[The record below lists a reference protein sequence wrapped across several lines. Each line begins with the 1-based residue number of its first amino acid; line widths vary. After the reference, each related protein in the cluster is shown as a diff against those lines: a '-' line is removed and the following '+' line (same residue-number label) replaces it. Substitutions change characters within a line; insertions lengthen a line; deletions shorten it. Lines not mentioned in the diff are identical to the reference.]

1 MFGPQRKKA
10 SWPQGEDV
18 AGGRQHLPCN
28 RFAGLAAVPRR
39 VKTTP
44 MRVPGVSEVRALWL
58 RLNQARRRRRWNRQY
73 AAGDWA
79 WLARPGELARY
90 SILAGYALELKP
102 GGKVLDV
109 GCGEGLLRDRL
120 HPRAFTQYV
129 GIDFEEP
136 IRRAKGRVDE
146 QTRFIAAD
154 MNFFVPD
161 LTFDTIV
168 FNESLYLFRDVP
180 TGIMRYETL
189 LAPNGIFLVSMHGGE
204 KIQEIWRLLA
214 ERYVAI
220 DEVEITNRD
229 GSRWT
234 CKALGAPGIAAP

>member
-1 MFGPQRKKA
+1 MK
-10 SWPQGEDV
+10 
-18 AGGRQHLPCN
+18 
-28 RFAGLAAVPRR
+28 
-39 VKTTP
+39 
-44 MRVPGVSEVRALWL
+44 VPGVSEVRALWL
-58 RLNQARRRRRWNRQY
+58 RLNQVRRRRRWNRQY

-102 GGKVLDV
+102 GGKLLDV

-120 HPRAFTQYV
+120 HPRAFTAYV

-136 IRRAKGRVDE
+136 IRRAASRADE

-168 FNESLYLFRDVP
+168 FNESLYLFRHVP
-180 TGIMRYETL
+180 DGIMRYETF
-189 LAPNGIFLVSMHGGE
+189 LASDGVFLVSMHGGE
-204 KIQEIWRLLA
+204 KTHEIWSLLA
-214 ERYVAI
+214 ERYAVI
-220 DEVEITNRD
+220 DEVTITNRD
-229 GSRWT
+229 GAIWT
-234 CKALGAPGIAAP
+234 CKALGAPLAAAR